1 MAQRL
6 SALRQYATG
15 ELEELTLVG
24 LEALLLE
31 ISSEPRPTE
40 AEDLLYISVTKP
52 IRTHL
57 RKRRRLEESEVA
69 EVAVEAVLAEEAVAE
84 EAAVEEAGGE
94 EAAAPVQEE
103 AAAPVPKFGLAKDG
117 SEKPAPMGADAFQ
130 EHLSKGAEM
139 APCSDKRKSAV
150 FKKKNPKG
158 LSSSP
163 SEKTPKKMA
172 SCLRLPSSSSRTST
186 ARSRPGICATCS
198 ATRASSCSSK
208 WRRPC
213 SRPSATASRP
223 RSECSRG
230 TGTCK
235 SRATRSSSSSRPSFT
250 TRSQP
255 PGLMDKLTA
264 IAAAAPALPPPLPP
278 IPFVAPA
285 PVLALARGGPGRAAA
300 AANVHAQPPAPLP
313 AAAAAAAPT
322 LGPIMGYGD
331 ILARGDLQDVKVLK
345 ELVRMAVVPA
355 HNYCSTK
362 IFGECLQQVRRME
375 AAVSFNPLSVK
386 ANGIG
391 VSDVD
396 RLAERYRFFDLVR
409 FARLADKMKEELPSY
424 LAAVAM
430 IRPLNERLDEDDKD
444 TFDIEA
450 WWSVH
455 LGDLRAWAD
464 ALCAVLCHVPNSCP
478 PERAFSI
485 LNDSIGDDQ
494 TSALADYKKAMVML
508 QYNKR
513 GR

>member
-1 MAQRL
+1 MIELKWFSVCLKNAHISSAIIEAVCVTFAYSPQVVMAFMHDRCAVNMASFRL
-6 SALRQYATG
+6 TLAGVFPGADDNDCMPHTVMHVGEALAHPTLDELMGLYNTENSHSNYFKQMMKKITGQMPLKKSGTRWWG
-15 ELEELTLVG
+15 ELD
-24 LEALLLE
+24 A
-31 ISSEPRPTE
+31 
-40 AEDLLYISVTKP
+40 VTKTVEP
-52 IRTHL
+52 SLTDGKL
-57 RKRRRLEESEVA
+57 LVVA
-69 EVAVEAVLAEEAVAE
+69 EWLVANKHCEKSAGNMRDMLRDSRKLVFLKV
-84 EAAVEEAGGE
+84 EAAVQSTVGNCIKATGRVLEGDGY
-94 EAAAPVQEE
+94 VQVSGYKELVKLK
-103 AAAPVPKFGLAKDG
+103 AQLHDPL
-117 SEKPAPMGADAFQ
+117 
-130 EHLSKGAEM
+130 
-139 APCSDKRKSAV
+139 
-150 FKKKNPKG
+150 
-158 LSSSP
+158 
-163 SEKTPKKMA
+163 
-172 SCLRLPSSSSRTST
+172 T
-186 ARSRPGICATCS
+186 A
-198 ATRASSCSSK
+198 
-208 WRRPC
+208 
-213 SRPSATASRP
+213 
-223 RSECSRG
+223 
-230 TGTCK
+230 
-235 SRATRSSSSSRPSFT
+235 
-250 TRSQP
+250 

-278 IPFVAPA
+278 TPFVAHA

-331 ILARGDLQDVKVLK
+331 ILARGDLQDVEVLK

-409 FARLADKMKEELPSY
+409 FAGLAAKMKEELPSY

-430 IRPLNERLDEDDKD
+430 IKPLNERLDEDDKD

-450 WWSVH
+450 WWRSVH